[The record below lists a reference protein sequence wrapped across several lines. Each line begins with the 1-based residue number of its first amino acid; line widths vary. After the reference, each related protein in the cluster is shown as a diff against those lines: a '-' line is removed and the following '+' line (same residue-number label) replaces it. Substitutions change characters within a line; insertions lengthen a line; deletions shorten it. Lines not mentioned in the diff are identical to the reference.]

1 MLERKKPVSML
12 RLKNLFSFIVLP
24 SFIFLFALN
33 FEARAYDGLTQSS
46 ISAVTS
52 IPNLLLTI
60 GVVMLVVVI
69 FVSIID
75 GVRCSRQAKD

>member
-1 MLERKKPVSML
+1 ML
-12 RLKNLFSFIVLP
+12 RFRKSFGFIVLP
-24 SFIFLFALN
+24 SLIFLFALN

-46 ISAVTS
+46 ISAATS

-75 GVRCSRQAKD
+75 GVRRSRQAKD